1 MTRRIKSKTT
11 DEHRRRAREW
21 AENMHREVNYATAK
35 QYIRGNV
42 SGQYGGIITEPQHKK
57 SCN

>member
-1 MTRRIKSKTT
+1 MSKKAKETVT
-11 DEHRRRAREW
+11 DEYRRRAREW
-21 AENMHREVNYATAK
+21 AENMHREVNHATAM

-42 SGQYGGIITEPQHKK
+42 SGQYGGVIVEPQHKK